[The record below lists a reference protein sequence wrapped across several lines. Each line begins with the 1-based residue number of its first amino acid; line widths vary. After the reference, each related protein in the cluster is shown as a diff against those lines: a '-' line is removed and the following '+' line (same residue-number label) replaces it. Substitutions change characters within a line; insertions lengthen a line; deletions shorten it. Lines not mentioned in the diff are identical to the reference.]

1 MTNRHYPIFYLQ
13 SANRKSPMS
22 RTLQTTQRV
31 IPPGVIDF
39 GLGQPDTTLLPLEL
53 FRQATAHRLAY
64 ADPLLLQY
72 GAEQGDGYL
81 RLVLAEY
88 LTNRYRQTVDPDHLF
103 ISNGISPALDL
114 ICTIFTKP
122 GDVIFVEEP
131 AYFLAFQIFYDH
143 GLRVVGIPTDE
154 QGLDVDA
161 LAAQLSTERPKL
173 VYTIPTFQNPTG
185 YTMPLR
191 RRQRLVEL
199 AQQHDFLVVAD
210 EVYHFLSYTDEPVPP
225 PLANFAQTGNVL
237 ALGSFSK
244 IMAPGLRV
252 GWVQATPALVNRL
265 VYSGVVQSGGGLN
278 PIISALVRDMIELG
292 LLDRQLAFLRQA
304 YAARIQAMD
313 AALQEHLAARVQYV
327 KPKGGYFFWLQT
339 PEIADT
345 AQLVGK
351 AQAQQVGFQ
360 PGIKFS
366 SRQGLRDY
374 FRLSFAQYQI
384 PAIEEGIARLGRVF
398 AEL

>member
-1 MTNRHYPIFYLQ
+1 
-13 SANRKSPMS
+13 MS
-22 RTLQTTQRV
+22 RKLQTTQRV

-39 GLGQPDTTLLPLEL
+39 SLGQPDATLLPLEL
-53 FRQATAHRLAY
+53 FRRAADHRFSY
-64 ADPLLLQY
+64 ADSLLLQY

-81 RLVLAEY
+81 RLALADY
-88 LTNRYRQTVDPDHLF
+88 LTKRYPQPVEPDHLF
-103 ISNGISPALDL
+103 LTNGISPTLDL
-114 ICTIFTKP
+114 ICTLFTKP

-154 QGLDVDA
+154 QGLNVAA
-161 LAAQLSTERPKL
+161 LEEQLQTERPAL

-185 YTMPLR
+185 YTMPLA

-210 EVYHFLSYTDEPVPP
+210 EVYHFLGYTDEPVPP
-225 PLANFAQTGNVL
+225 PLATFAQTGQVL

-265 VYSGVVQSGGGLN
+265 TYSGVVQSGGGLN
-278 PIISALVRDMIELG
+278 PIIFALVRDMIELG
-292 LLDRQLAFLRQA
+292 LLDQQLNFLRQT
-304 YAARIQAMD
+304 YAARIQAMH
-313 AALQEHLAARVQYV
+313 AALQEHVGKQVRYV
-327 KPKGGYFFWLQT
+327 EPKGGYFFWLHT
-339 PEIADT
+339 PEVADT
-345 AQLVGK
+345 AQLISK

-366 SRQGLRDY
+366 SRKGLRDY
-374 FRLSFAQYQI
+374 FRLSFAQYEI
-384 PAIEEGIARLGRVF
+384 PAIEAGIARLGRVF
-398 AEL
+398 REG